1 MQKQNKKSDI
11 FKDNFPLYF
20 IEKKKKNLLAIHNSL
35 LKEFF
40 F

>member
-20 IEKKKKNLLAIHNSL
+20 IETKKKKFISDS
-35 LKEFF
+35 
-40 F
+40 